1 MKGLALAPLAHDIE
15 PMQKFE
21 GISFLWALGMVALL
35 ALIYGVRAFI
45 GYRKVAQDAQT
56 DYDYRSGENMLP
68 KHITHDGFIK
78 AYKRHNNPRGSAYMA
93 AGLSA
98 ILILTAPAL
107 MIIQFLLHQL
117 WLLND
122 KSRVFEPGFLV
133 WQFFIFFAI
142 IAVWA
147 GIAYITALKY
157 HAGSSIS
164 LEDELAKKTGKS

>member
-1 MKGLALAPLAHDIE
+1 
-15 PMQKFE
+15 MQKFE
-21 GISFLWALGMVALL
+21 GISFLWALGLVGML

-45 GYRKVAQDAQT
+45 GYRKVARDAQT
-56 DYDYRSGENMLP
+56 DYTYRQGENMLP
-68 KHITHDGFIK
+68 RNLSQEGFIR

-107 MIIQFLLHQL
+107 ILIQFLLHQV
-117 WLLND
+117 WLFND

-142 IAVWA
+142 IGVWA

-157 HAGSSIS
+157 HAGASIS
-164 LEDELAKKTGKS
+164 LEDEITRERGH